1 MPNLRQIRRRIRTVQ
16 NTGKITR
23 AMEMV
28 AAVKMRHAQGAVLAA
43 RPYSEKMAGLL
54 SNLAGMP
61 QDDEPHALLQSR
73 PIERVT
79 LVHITPDRGLCG
91 ALPGSLN
98 RQAGSFILEEGSETP
113 VSVVTVGRKGREFMV
128 RYQRDVQAV
137 FDGIGDRPALEDIA
151 PMARL
156 IMDSFVS
163 GGTDAAFISY
173 GHYVNTLVQRP
184 QLQQILPVVPAEL
197 TSDQAVGY
205 IYEPVTYTVLE
216 ALLPRYVEMQ
226 LYHALLEG
234 IASEQS
240 ARMVAMKNATDN
252 AEELVKD
259 LTLEGNKVRQEA
271 ITNELLDIIGGAL
284 TFQS

>member
-1 MPNLRQIRRRIRTVQ
+1 MRTVQ

-28 AAVKMRHAQGAVLAA
+28 AAVKMRHAQTAVQAA
-43 RPYSEKMAGLL
+43 RPYAEKMAELL

-61 QDDEPHALLQSR
+61 QDDEPNPLLQSR

-98 RQAGSFILEEGSETP
+98 RQAGNFIIEEQSGTP
-113 VSVVTVGRKGREFMV
+113 VSVVTVGRKGRDFMV
-128 RYQRDVQAV
+128 RHERDVKAV
-137 FDGIGDRPALEDIA
+137 FDGIGDRPVLEDIA

-156 IMDSFVS
+156 IMDSFIA
-163 GGTDAAFISY
+163 GETDAVFISY
-173 GHYVNTLVQRP
+173 GHFVNIVIQTP
-184 QLQQILPVVPAEL
+184 KIQQILPMVPAEL
-197 TSDQAVGY
+197 TSNQAVGY
-205 IYEPVTYTVLE
+205 IYEPDNQAVLE

-226 LYHALLEG
+226 LYHAVLEG
-234 IASEQS
+234 IAREQS
-240 ARMVAMKNATDN
+240 ARMVAMRNATDN

-259 LTLEGNKVRQEA
+259 LRLEGNKVRQES

-284 TFQS
+284 TLK

>member
-1 MPNLRQIRRRIRTVQ
+1 MRTVQ

-28 AAVKMRHAQGAVLAA
+28 AAVKMRHAQTAVQAA
-43 RPYSEKMAGLL
+43 RPYAEKMAELL

-61 QDDEPHALLQSR
+61 QDDEPNPLLQSR

-98 RQAGSFILEEGSETP
+98 RQAGNFIHEEQSGTP
-113 VSVVTVGRKGREFMV
+113 VSVVTVGRKGRDFMV
-128 RYQRDVQAV
+128 RHERDVKAV
-137 FDGIGDRPALEDIA
+137 FDGIGDRPVLEDIA

-156 IMDSFVS
+156 IMDSFIA
-163 GGTDAAFISY
+163 GETDAVFISY
-173 GHYVNTLVQRP
+173 GHFVNIVIQTP
-184 QLQQILPVVPAEL
+184 KIQQILPMVPAEL

-205 IYEPVTYTVLE
+205 IYEPDNQAVLE

-226 LYHALLEG
+226 LYHAVLEG

-240 ARMVAMKNATDN
+240 ARMVAMRNATDN

-259 LTLEGNKVRQEA
+259 LRLEGNKVRQES

-284 TFQS
+284 TLK

>member
-1 MPNLRQIRRRIRTVQ
+1 MRTVQ

-28 AAVKMRHAQGAVLAA
+28 AAVKMRHAQTAVQAA
-43 RPYSEKMAGLL
+43 RPYAEKMAELL

-61 QDDEPHALLQSR
+61 QDDEPNPLLQSR

-98 RQAGSFILEEGSETP
+98 RQAGNFIHEEQSGTP
-113 VSVVTVGRKGREFMV
+113 VSVVTVGRKGRDFMV
-128 RYQRDVQAV
+128 RHERDVKAV
-137 FDGIGDRPALEDIA
+137 FDGIGDRPVLEDIA

-156 IMDSFVS
+156 IMDSFIA
-163 GGTDAAFISY
+163 GETDAVFISY
-173 GHYVNTLVQRP
+173 GHFVNIVIQTP
-184 QLQQILPVVPAEL
+184 KIQQILPMVPAEL
-197 TSDQAVGY
+197 TSNQAVGY
-205 IYEPVTYTVLE
+205 IYEPDNQAVLE

-226 LYHALLEG
+226 LYHAVLEG

-240 ARMVAMKNATDN
+240 ARMVAMRNATDN

-259 LTLEGNKVRQEA
+259 LRLEGNKVRQES

-284 TFQS
+284 TLK

>member
-1 MPNLRQIRRRIRTVQ
+1 MRTVQ

-28 AAVKMRHAQGAVLAA
+28 AAVKMRHAQTAVQAA
-43 RPYSEKMAGLL
+43 RPYAEKMAELL

-61 QDDEPHALLQSR
+61 QDDEPNPLLQSR

-98 RQAGSFILEEGSETP
+98 RQAGNFIIEEQSGTP
-113 VSVVTVGRKGREFMV
+113 VSVVTVGRKGRDFMV
-128 RYQRDVQAV
+128 RHERDVKAV
-137 FDGIGDRPALEDIA
+137 FDGIGDKPVLEDIA

-156 IMDSFVS
+156 IMDSFIA
-163 GGTDAAFISY
+163 GETDAVFISY
-173 GHYVNTLVQRP
+173 GHFVNIVIQTP
-184 QLQQILPVVPAEL
+184 KIQQILPMVPAEL
-197 TSDQAVGY
+197 TSNQAVGY
-205 IYEPVTYTVLE
+205 IYEPDNQAVLE

-226 LYHALLEG
+226 LYHAVLEG

-240 ARMVAMKNATDN
+240 ARMVAMRNATDN

-259 LTLEGNKVRQEA
+259 LRLEGNKVRQES

-284 TFQS
+284 TLK

>member
-1 MPNLRQIRRRIRTVQ
+1 MRTVQ

-28 AAVKMRHAQGAVLAA
+28 AAVKMRHAQTAVQAA
-43 RPYSEKMAGLL
+43 RPYAEKMAELL

-61 QDDEPHALLQSR
+61 QDDEPNPLLQSR

-91 ALPGSLN
+91 ALPGSLH
-98 RQAGSFILEEGSETP
+98 RQAGNFIIEEQSGTP
-113 VSVVTVGRKGREFMV
+113 VSVVTVGRKGRDFMV
-128 RYQRDVQAV
+128 RHERDVKAV
-137 FDGIGDRPALEDIA
+137 FDGIGDKPVLEDIA

-156 IMDSFVS
+156 IMDSFIA
-163 GGTDAAFISY
+163 GETDAVFISY
-173 GHYVNTLVQRP
+173 GHFVNIVIQTP
-184 QLQQILPVVPAEL
+184 KIQQILPMVPAEL

-205 IYEPVTYTVLE
+205 IYEPDNQAVLE

-226 LYHALLEG
+226 LYHAVLEG

-240 ARMVAMKNATDN
+240 ARMVAMRNATDN

-259 LTLEGNKVRQEA
+259 LRLEGNKVRQES

-284 TFQS
+284 TLK

>member
-1 MPNLRQIRRRIRTVQ
+1 MRTVQ

-28 AAVKMRHAQGAVLAA
+28 AAVKMRHAQTAVQAA
-43 RPYSEKMAGLL
+43 RPYAEKMAELL

-61 QDDEPHALLQSR
+61 QDDEPNPLLQSR

-98 RQAGSFILEEGSETP
+98 RQAGNFIIEEQSGTP
-113 VSVVTVGRKGREFMV
+113 VSVVTVGRKGRDFMV
-128 RYQRDVQAV
+128 RHERDVKAV
-137 FDGIGDRPALEDIA
+137 FDGIGDRPVLEDIA

-156 IMDSFVS
+156 IMDSFIA
-163 GGTDAAFISY
+163 GETDAVFISY
-173 GHYVNTLVQRP
+173 GHFVNIVIQTP
-184 QLQQILPVVPAEL
+184 KIQQILPMVPAEL
-197 TSDQAVGY
+197 TSNQAVGY
-205 IYEPVTYTVLE
+205 IYEPDNQAVLE

-226 LYHALLEG
+226 LYHAVLEG

-240 ARMVAMKNATDN
+240 ARMVAMRNATDN

-259 LTLEGNKVRQEA
+259 LRLEGNKVRQES

-284 TFQS
+284 TLK

>member
-1 MPNLRQIRRRIRTVQ
+1 MRTVQ

-28 AAVKMRHAQGAVLAA
+28 AAVKMRHAQTAVQAA
-43 RPYSEKMAGLL
+43 RPYAEKMAELL

-61 QDDEPHALLQSR
+61 QDDEPNPLLQSR

-98 RQAGSFILEEGSETP
+98 RQAGNFIHEGQSGTP
-113 VSVVTVGRKGREFMV
+113 VSVVTVGRKGRDFMV
-128 RYQRDVQAV
+128 RHERDVKAV
-137 FDGIGDRPALEDIA
+137 FDGIGDRPVLEDIA

-156 IMDSFVS
+156 IMDSFIA
-163 GGTDAAFISY
+163 GETDAVFISY
-173 GHYVNTLVQRP
+173 GHFVNIVIQTP
-184 QLQQILPVVPAEL
+184 KIQQILPMVPAEL

-205 IYEPVTYTVLE
+205 IYEPDNQAVLE

-226 LYHALLEG
+226 LYHAVLEG

-240 ARMVAMKNATDN
+240 ARMVAMRNATDN

-259 LTLEGNKVRQEA
+259 LRLEGNKVRQES

-284 TFQS
+284 TLK

>member
-1 MPNLRQIRRRIRTVQ
+1 MRTVQ

-28 AAVKMRHAQGAVLAA
+28 AAVKMRHAQTAVQAA
-43 RPYSEKMAGLL
+43 RPYAEKMAELL

-61 QDDEPHALLQSR
+61 QDDEPNPLLQSR

-79 LVHITPDRGLCG
+79 LVHITPDRGICG

-98 RQAGSFILEEGSETP
+98 RQAGNFIHEEQSGTP
-113 VSVVTVGRKGREFMV
+113 VSVVTVGRKGRDFMV
-128 RYQRDVQAV
+128 RHERDVKAV
-137 FDGIGDRPALEDIA
+137 FDGIGDRPVLEDIA

-156 IMDSFVS
+156 IMDSFIA
-163 GGTDAAFISY
+163 GETDAVFISY
-173 GHYVNTLVQRP
+173 GHFVNIVIQTP
-184 QLQQILPVVPAEL
+184 KIQQILPMVPAEL

-205 IYEPVTYTVLE
+205 IYEPDNQAVLE

-226 LYHALLEG
+226 LYHAVLEG

-240 ARMVAMKNATDN
+240 ARMVAMRNATDN

-259 LTLEGNKVRQEA
+259 LRLEGNKVRQES

-284 TFQS
+284 TLK

>member
-1 MPNLRQIRRRIRTVQ
+1 MRTVQ

-28 AAVKMRHAQGAVLAA
+28 AAVKMRHAQTAVQAA
-43 RPYSEKMAGLL
+43 RPYAEKMAELL

-61 QDDEPHALLQSR
+61 QDDEPNPLLQSR

-98 RQAGSFILEEGSETP
+98 RQAGNFIIEEQSGTP
-113 VSVVTVGRKGREFMV
+113 VSVVTVGRKGRDFMV
-128 RYQRDVQAV
+128 RHERDVKAV
-137 FDGIGDRPALEDIA
+137 FDGIGDKPVLEDIA

-156 IMDSFVS
+156 IMDSFIA
-163 GGTDAAFISY
+163 GETDAVFISY
-173 GHYVNTLVQRP
+173 GHFVNIVIQTP
-184 QLQQILPVVPAEL
+184 KIQQILPMVPAEL

-205 IYEPVTYTVLE
+205 IYEPDNQAVLE

-226 LYHALLEG
+226 LYHAVVEG

-240 ARMVAMKNATDN
+240 ARMVAMRNATDN
-252 AEELVKD
+252 AEDLVKD
-259 LTLEGNKVRQEA
+259 LRLEGNKVRQES

-284 TFQS
+284 TLK